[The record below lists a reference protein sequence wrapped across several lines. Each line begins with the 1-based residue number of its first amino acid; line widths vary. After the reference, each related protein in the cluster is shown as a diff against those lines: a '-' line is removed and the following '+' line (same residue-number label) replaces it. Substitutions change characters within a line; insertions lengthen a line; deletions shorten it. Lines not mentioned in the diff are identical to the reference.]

1 MPTRLLHR
9 VKRGLVCAAWAIL
22 FSTLAV
28 APVAAQKAG
37 SKEKDKEKYE
47 PVVRSLETKD
57 GGTLKGTYFQS
68 NRGKDAAVVVLLH
81 MADGNRMIWQGRDSF
96 AARLHNE
103 GYAVLTLDLR
113 GHGDSKGDGA
123 VGVVAQSEKKT
134 ARKAARKIE
143 YSQMVEF
150 DMEAV
155 NKFLLTEHQ
164 QGNLNM
170 NKTGFVGPEMGA
182 TVAAFAA
189 ARDWQKPRYDDAP
202 AGSGME
208 TPRGENVRALV
219 LISPVQNLQ
228 GLNIAAPLKFLSNP
242 QLGISFLIAVSQ
254 KDKEDKGQA
263 KKTFDQI
270 SALPRSEERMYLME
284 YPGVFR
290 GTDLLGKRT
299 KLEDNMMVFFNKH
312 LRDLQIPW
320 TDRRPADERDK

>member
-1 MPTRLLHR
+1 MRTRLLHR
-9 VKRGLVCAAWAIL
+9 VKRGLVCAAWASL
-22 FSTLAV
+22 GLLLAA
-28 APVAAQKAG
+28 APAAAQKAG
-37 SKEKDKEKYE
+37 SNDKDKEKFE

-68 NRGKDAAVVVLLH
+68 NRGKDAPVVVLLH

-96 AARLHNE
+96 ALRLQNE
-103 GYAVLTLDLR
+103 GFAVLTLDLR

-123 VGVVAQSEKKT
+123 VGVVAQSDKKT

-143 YSQMVEF
+143 YTQMVEF

-155 NKFLLTEHQ
+155 NKFLLMEHQ

-219 LISPVQNLQ
+219 LLSPVQNLQ

-242 QLGISFLIAVSQ
+242 QLGVAFMIGFSQ

-263 KKTFDQI
+263 RKTYEQI
-270 SALPRSEERMYLME
+270 STLPRSEERMYLME
-284 YPGVFR
+284 YPGAFR
-290 GTDLLGKRT
+290 GTELLGKRT
-299 KLEDNMMVFFNKH
+299 KLEDNMVVFFNKH
-312 LRDLQIPW
+312 LRDVQIPW